1 MADAHSLQFCL
12 LMGLT
17 VVLSFFSAELA
28 NHEQH
33 WFAIYDGLFSCFL
46 TCLLFVYA
54 CPKNVHTGTSFNGVS
69 SINRLNTRGTQAQL
83 LWAKP
88 LVSGCYHS
96 CIVHFIPIVGVG
108 NEKRILIGP
117 LCKLEAPNH

>member
-1 MADAHSLQFCL
+1 MIRVSGAHSLQFCL

-17 VVLSFFSAELA
+17 VVYHFSVRNSPATSSTGLLPMM
-28 NHEQH
+28 
-33 WFAIYDGLFSCFL
+33 IYFLDFLHVCFL
-46 TCLLFVYA
+46 STHVLKLFTCTAF
-54 CPKNVHTGTSFNGVS
+54 NVVS

-108 NEKRILIGP
+108 KRG
-117 LCKLEAPNH
+117 EY